1 MSFYI
6 NAWLD
11 RAKPFVSVCN
21 RVSKKEIIRFEQQE
35 LNTLLHDGDLCLNDF
50 CSSDSYEQ
58 QMLVKEL
65 LLLRC
70 CYAIRSEVDILGQQI
85 DQRTSNSRVFKR
97 TDINSAENDP
107 LWQTEAGQHKERT

>member
-11 RAKPFVSVCN
+11 RAKPFISICN
-21 RVSKKEIIRFEQQE
+21 RNSKEEVIRFEQQE
-35 LNTLLHDGDLCLNDF
+35 LNALLDDGDLCLDDLCSND
-50 CSSDSYEQ
+50 SHEQ

-70 CYAIRSEVDILGQQI
+70 CYAIRSEVGDLEQQP
-85 DQRTSNSRVFKR
+85 NKR
-97 TDINSAENDP
+97 NAADRELPNHAAINMAKNDP
-107 LWQTEAGQHKERT
+107 FWQTETGQQK